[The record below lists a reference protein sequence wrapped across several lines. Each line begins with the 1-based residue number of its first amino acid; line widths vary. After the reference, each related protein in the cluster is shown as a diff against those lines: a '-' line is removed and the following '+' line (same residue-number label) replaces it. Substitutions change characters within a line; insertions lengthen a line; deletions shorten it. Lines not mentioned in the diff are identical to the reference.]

1 VERVTALMVEM
12 EMLCRKEELGV
23 KGENLV
29 TGKPPSEI

>member
-1 VERVTALMVEM
+1 MVEM
-12 EMLCRKEELGV
+12 KLGCRKEELGV